1 MILVISAGV
10 GVYDCTHHLP
20 LSPTIGFNQKSDQ
33 RTQYRKDLY
42 KKTQHRIRD
51 LGIGLDV
58 LCLGEQPLHV
68 VPLFRLYDA
77 DGHIV
82 RYERPDFINLNYYRE
97 SPITVEEDL
106 ANIKYVPRIH
116 FQVFLFFVL
125 FIQAWVN
132 CEEMRMNRFLQIA

>member
-1 MILVISAGV
+1 M
-10 GVYDCTHHLP
+10 
-20 LSPTIGFNQKSDQ
+20 
-33 RTQYRKDLY
+33 QYRKDLY

-51 LGIGLDV
+51 LGIGLDL

-77 DGHIV
+77 DGQIV

-116 FQVFLFFVL
+116 FQVSF
-125 FIQAWVN
+125 
-132 CEEMRMNRFLQIA
+132 